1 MAQNI
6 TLMGASY
13 SDVPS
18 VLLPKTGGGTASFTD
33 VTDTT
38 AIAADV
44 AQGKYFYTAD
54 GTKTA
59 GSYVAPTPRTASDV
73 TVSGAT
79 VTIPSGA
86 YASQVQKSVASGTAG
101 TPTATKGAVS
111 NHAVSVTPSVTNTTG
126 YITGSTISGTAVSVS
141 ASELVSGTKSITEN
155 GTADVTNYASVDVNV
170 SGGGSPVIQSLS
182 VTQNG
187 TYIAPTGVD
196 GYSPVTVNVSGGSA
210 SNVVTGTFKGTTTG
224 TAMDVTLNYSGSGHP
239 IAVMVYPSDGP
250 YKSGGTF
257 YNLIQRY
264 ACNYWI
270 AIKSNMSTSPA
281 YSGGTTD
288 KYCGYQYRKNSTS
301 SSTTY
306 TGTAF
311 TDGSV
316 ADDIGAVTNNGN
328 GIVRLRSKTKMSV
341 YIADTS
347 YGFAAN
353 IEYKYWV
360 MYSS

>member
-6 TLMGASY
+6 TLLGASY

-38 AIAADV
+38 AAAADV
-44 AQGKYFYTAD
+44 ASGKYFYTA
-54 GTKTA
+54 A
-59 GSYVAPTPRTASDV
+59 GVFTQGTAS
-73 TVSGAT
+73 G
-79 VTIPSGA
+79 
-86 YASQVQKSVASGTAG
+86 
-101 TPTATKGAVS
+101 
-111 NHAVSVTPSVTNTTG
+111 
-126 YITGSTISGTAVSVS
+126 
-141 ASELVSGTKSITEN
+141 
-155 GTADVTNYASVDVNV
+155 
-170 SGGGSPVIQSLS
+170 
-182 VTQNG
+182 
-187 TYIAPTGVD
+187 
-196 GYSPVTVNVSGGSA
+196 GGSA
-210 SNVVTGTFKGTTTG
+210 SNVVTGTVKGTTTG

-316 ADDIGAVTNNGN
+316 ADDIGAVTNKGN

-353 IEYKYWV
+353 IEYTYRV
-360 MYSS
+360 IYSS